1 MCLKLIVNKGAQS
14 KGQRADLIMKVKS
27 NLTANINFVF
37 TKSLHFAKH
46 QAFVIILIIN
56 PLIHSM
62 MQILCCSPF
71 RGEEREAC

>member
-1 MCLKLIVNKGAQS
+1 
-14 KGQRADLIMKVKS
+14 MKVKS